1 MMILYLIKED
11 RFYSMILP
19 NKVKG
24 QYWLRDLN
32 NKGDERKLLSIEAVG
47 NEWILKSNKRA
58 MVIDKNGAVV
68 KNTVVHPMSFLNIR
82 IVDEKDK
89 KVTLFAEPISRERG
103 TYNKFLLRQA
113 CSLRIGRGE
122 SNDIV
127 YDNEFV
133 SGDHAELQYNGE
145 NWSLLDKN
153 STNGTYVNQV
163 RVMSINLAPGDCIFV
178 MGLKIV
184 VGKQFF
190 AINNPDG
197 CVRLNTTAL
206 QKYQQQE
213 IDENKT
219 YDDETAEEFFF
230 RSPRLKK
237 DIVPVQISID
247 PPPSPQKEDETPLTL
262 VIGPSLTMGLASM
275 SMGIFTLMNV
285 LSNGGSMMQAM
296 PTLIMSFSML
306 LGTILWP
313 ILTKRYDKG
322 RKRKHE
328 VKRQSKYLE
337 YLEEVKDKIR
347 TVMTQQKEILEESV
361 ITLEECAARIQN
373 KQTDL
378 WERSSEQSDF
388 LKLRLGR
395 GNLPAELVVNYQP
408 KKFTLED
415 DNLQNAMLSI
425 AAEDK
430 MLKDVPVAISLM
442 ENFNMGIIGSYQE
455 RMNLLKSF
463 ILQAIALHSY
473 DELKICLIC
482 DEEMTK
488 EMSFVKYL
496 PHLWNDERTQRY
508 LASTPEEVREL
519 SALWEKSILPR
530 MSDQESSDRKFG
542 PCYLI
547 VAASMKLAD
556 LCESY
561 RKILGA
567 ENHMAVSVLS
577 LGNELKDLP
586 KEVKTVIDLKA
597 DNTGVVYDK
606 DDVSGKRLPFTKEK
620 VNEDILPLLSEEL
633 ANIQLDLKSQKFAL
647 PEMMTFLEM
656 FEAGKI
662 EHLNTLTRWKENN
675 PTKSLQTP
683 IGVGTTGEL
692 FMLDLHEKFHGPH
705 GLVAGM
711 TGSGKSEFIIT
722 YILSLAVNYHP
733 DEVAFVLIDYKGG
746 GLAGAF
752 EDEEKGIKLPHL
764 AGTITNLD
772 GTAVTRSLI
781 SIQSELRRRQA
792 IFNEARR
799 TANEGTMD
807 IYKYQQLYREGVVEE
822 PIPHLFIISDEF
834 AELKQQQPEFMQQ
847 LISAARIGRSLG
859 VHLILATQKPSGV
872 VDDQI
877 WSNSKFRICLKVQD
891 RSDSQE
897 MIKRPDAAEL
907 SQTGRF
913 YLQVGFNE
921 LFALGQSAWCGAEYK
936 PTDTIEKSTDNS
948 IEVVDNLGRTM
959 VKMKPAVRKDE
970 STASIK
976 QVVGIVQYL
985 SELAREEN
993 ICVRPLW
1000 LPTIPEYIFLEDLE
1014 KKYSF
1019 QKDKFVLSPIVG
1031 EYDDPYNQSQ
1041 RALQLPLSE
1050 EGNCLI
1056 YGTAGSGKSVMLTTL
1071 LYALIKNYSSS
1082 EVNIYI
1088 MDFGAETLRAFE
1100 QAPHVGGVVLVSEE
1114 EKTRNLLKLL
1124 RNKLTERKRQFAD
1137 IGGDYRSYRKQTGEQ
1152 VPHIVVIL
1160 NNYSAF
1166 REQYEEY
1173 EAEVQTLTQ
1182 DGMKVGMYFVV
1193 TAASTNAMRYSMT
1206 QNFRLTMTM
1215 QLNDET
1221 EYAMVVGRTN
1231 GLYPSNYIGRGLV
1244 KYDMPYEF
1252 QTAHTV
1258 DMEDELSYIRQYCG
1272 ALASNDEVAAA
1283 QIPVLPKLVNAEH
1296 MMKTPYTLSD
1306 IPVGISK
1313 KELEVCTADLQTSFI
1328 YPVVA
1333 QDTDA
1338 TGEFIDEFILLLKH
1352 LNVMCE
1358 VWDEKANI
1366 ETCVVR
1372 CFDEMVRRNNEYK
1385 DAGKDS
1391 AVLEEYEQ
1399 RVFIL
1404 RGVKSIFNSLSVDG
1418 KDKLHVLLEN
1428 GQAIYNMHFVMADAA
1443 ASFEEFNAQE
1453 WYRRHMKQPEGV
1465 WIGDGVADQYT
1476 LKINRMS
1483 NEYYAEIGNLYGYR
1497 ISKGKAVL
1505 IKSLSSTEEE

>member
-1 MMILYLIKED
+1 MILYLIKAD
-11 RFYSMILP
+11 RFYSTILP
-19 NKVKG
+19 GKVKG
-24 QYWLRDLN
+24 QYWLCDLN
-32 NKGDERKLLSIEAVG
+32 KKGDERKLLSIEAVG
-47 NEWILKSNKRA
+47 AEWILKSNKKA
-58 MVIDKNGAVV
+58 MVLDRRGGIV

-82 IVDEKDK
+82 IADEKDK

-103 TYNKFLLRQA
+103 AYSKFLVRQQ
-113 CSLRIGRGE
+113 SSFRIGRDM

-127 YDNEFV
+127 FDNEFV
-133 SGDHAELQYNGE
+133 SSNHAELQYNGT
-145 NWSLLDKN
+145 NWNLLDRN
-153 STNGTYVNQV
+153 STNGTYVNGV
-163 RVMSINLAPGDCIFV
+163 RVMSMNLVPGDCIFI

-190 AINNPDG
+190 AINNPNG
-197 CVRLNTTAL
+197 GVKLRTAML
-206 QKYQQQE
+206 QKYLPQK
-213 IDENKT
+213 IDENKQF
-219 YDDETAEEFFF
+219 DDEIAEDFFF

-237 DIVPVQISID
+237 DIVPAQISID
-247 PPPSPQKEDETPLTL
+247 PPPAPQKEEATPLAL
-262 VIGPSLTMGLASM
+262 VIGPSMTMGMASM
-275 SMGIFTLMNV
+275 SMGIFSLMNV
-285 LSNGGSMMQAM
+285 LSNGGSMTQAL

-313 ILTKRYDKG
+313 ILTKKYEKKQ
-322 RKRKHE
+322 KRKNE
-328 VKRQSKYLE
+328 ARRQSKYLE
-337 YLEEVKDKIR
+337 YLEGIKDEIKTI
-347 TVMTQQKEILEESV
+347 MAQQQLILEESV
-361 ITLEECAARIQN
+361 ITLEECAARIRGR
-373 KQTDL
+373 KTDL
-378 WERSSEQSDF
+378 WERSIGHADF

-395 GNLPAELVVNYQP
+395 GNLPAELDIEYQP
-408 KKFTLED
+408 KKFTLDD

-425 AAEDK
+425 GAEDK
-430 MLKDVPVAISLM
+430 MLKGVPVAVSLM
-442 ENFNMGIIGSYQE
+442 DNFNMGLIGSYPE

-463 ILQAIALHSY
+463 ILQTVALHSY
-473 DELKICLIC
+473 DELKICLIF
-482 DEEMTK
+482 DEEMTA

-496 PHLWNDERTQRY
+496 PHIWSNDKSQRY
-508 LASTPEEVREL
+508 LASTSEEVREL
-519 SALWEKSILPR
+519 SSVLEKNILSRIAEQNSQGKKYEPY
-530 MSDQESSDRKFG
+530 
-542 PCYLI
+542 YLVI
-547 VAASMKLAD
+547 AASMKLAD
-556 LCESY
+556 MCESY
-561 RKILGA
+561 RKILSA
-567 ENHMAVSVLS
+567 EENVSVSVLS
-577 LGNELKDLP
+577 LGNALKDLP

-597 DNTGVVYDK
+597 DSTGVVYDK
-606 DDVSGKRLPFTKEK
+606 DDISGKRLPFAVERI
-620 VNEDILPLLSEEL
+620 NEDTLPLLSEEL
-633 ANIQLDLKSQKFAL
+633 ANIQLDLESQKFAL
-647 PEMMTFLEM
+647 PGMMTFLEM

-675 PTKSLQTP
+675 PTKTLQTP

-692 FMLDLHEKFHGPH
+692 FMLDLHENFHGPH

-799 TANEGTMD
+799 AANEGTMD
-807 IYKYQQLYREGVVEE
+807 IYKYQQLYREGIAEE

-834 AELKQQQPEFMQQ
+834 AELKQQQPEFMEQ

-936 PTDTIEKSTDNS
+936 PTDTIERSVDNS
-948 IEVVDNLGRTM
+948 IQVVDNLGRTM
-959 VKMKPAVRKDE
+959 MSVKPTVQVDE
-970 STASIK
+970 NANRIK

-985 SELAREEN
+985 SGLAREEN
-993 ICVRPLW
+993 VYVRPLW
-1000 LPTIPEYIFLEDLE
+1000 LPPIPEYIFLGDLE
-1014 KKYSF
+1014 EKYSF
-1019 QKDKFVLSPIVG
+1019 RKENLELSPIVG

-1041 RALQLPLSE
+1041 KALRIPLSE
-1050 EGNCLI
+1050 DGNCLI
-1056 YGTAGSGKSVMLTTL
+1056 YGAVGSGKGVMLTTL
-1071 LYALIKNYSSS
+1071 LYALIKNYTSN

-1100 QAPHVGGVVLVSEE
+1100 RAPHVGGVVLVSEE
-1114 EKTRNLLKLL
+1114 EKTTNLLKLL
-1124 RNKLTERKRQFAD
+1124 RNKLAGRKKQFAD
-1137 IGGDYRSYRKQTGEQ
+1137 IGGDYTSYCKRTGKK
-1152 VPHIVVIL
+1152 VPHIVVVL
-1160 NNYSAF
+1160 NNYTAF

-1173 EAEVQTLTQ
+1173 EPVIQTLTQ
-1182 DGMKVGMYFVV
+1182 DGMKYGIYFVV

-1221 EYAMVVGRTN
+1221 EYSMVVGRTN
-1231 GLYPSNYIGRGLV
+1231 GLYPTNCVGRGLI
-1244 KYDMPYEF
+1244 KYDVPYEF

-1258 DMEDELSYIRQYCG
+1258 DTEDELEYIRKYCE
-1272 ALASNDEVAAA
+1272 ALAAHSEVAATR
-1283 QIPVLPKLVNAEH
+1283 IPILPKLVDARL
-1296 MMKTPYTLSD
+1296 MMRSRYTLSN

-1313 KELEVCTADLQTSFI
+1313 KELQVCSVDLQSSFI
-1328 YPVVA
+1328 YLIVA
-1333 QDTDA
+1333 QDADST
-1338 TGEFIDEFILLLKH
+1338 TEFIDEFIRLVH
-1352 LNVMCE
+1352 RLNVNLE
-1358 VWDEKANI
+1358 IWDETADLENI
-1366 ETCVVR
+1366 VTC

-1385 DAGKDS
+1385 DGGMDPS
-1391 AVLEEYEQ
+1391 ILGRYEQ
-1399 RVFIL
+1399 KVFIL
-1404 RGVKSIFNSLSVDG
+1404 RGVKSIFNRLSEDG

-1428 GQAIYNMHFVMADAA
+1428 GQAIYNMHFVMADAVTA
-1443 ASFEEFNAQE
+1443 LDEFSSQE
-1453 WYRRHMKQPEGV
+1453 WYRRHVKQSEGV
-1465 WIGDGVADQYT
+1465 WIGDGVSDQYM
-1476 LKINRMS
+1476 LQISRLS
-1483 NEYYAEIGNLYGYR
+1483 NEYYAEIGNLYGYQ
-1497 ISKGKAVL
+1497 IAKGKAVL
-1505 IKSLSSTEEE
+1505 MKVLSSTEEE